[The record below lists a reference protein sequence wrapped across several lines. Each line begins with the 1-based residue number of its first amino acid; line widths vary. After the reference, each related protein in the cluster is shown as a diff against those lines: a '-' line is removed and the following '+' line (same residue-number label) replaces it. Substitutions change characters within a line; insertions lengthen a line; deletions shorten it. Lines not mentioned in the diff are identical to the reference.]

1 MDEKLEFEAGRWQ
14 ANWIWSHN
22 PGVVARGPMG
32 GRAGA
37 LRSGWAMLRREFDLD
52 EVPARAPARLTGDS
66 RYLLYVNGVERA
78 RGPVRGNLRRLHYDS
93 LDLADALQPGR
104 NVVAALVRFFGK
116 ENAWWAP
123 APASGQ
129 LGAGAFVFELRLG
142 DELLVSD
149 DRWRGLPGEAWD
161 DLLAHGVSA
170 MPSERCDARGFPA
183 DWTESGFDDSQ
194 WSPAVMLRADSMG
207 FSGDHRPPS
216 QPYGPLPARKLS
228 LLTSRSR
235 EPQELG
241 MARSPA
247 PHDEDDAVRP
257 FDLSCGLA
265 REAGSFENVTLPLTV
280 DGGEGAADVVLA
292 DFGEVVA
299 GSVRFEVDASAGA
312 RIDAA
317 AIERLDTGG
326 RPEPLGE
333 EGGFRYVTRGDR
345 DCYETASVY
354 GMRALALSI
363 RSKTPVTIR
372 SLSVT
377 ERLYPRPAGPFFECS
392 DELLNRVHAVGRRTV
407 DLCSQDAYLD
417 CPTREQRAWTG
428 DSVVHQMVDLA
439 TNPDWGLA
447 RWHPEMAASPRPDGM
462 LPMAVAGDLEHRD
475 RAFIPDWSLHWV
487 RSLHNLY
494 RYTGDRETIAR
505 LLPVAERVL
514 RWFDEFSTSDGLVS
528 DVMGWVIIDWSSVS
542 VLGKSSVLNALFARA
557 LRDFA
562 EMSEWQEDAGR
573 AAWARDRINR
583 LAVGFELFWDEG
595 RGLYVDHAVAGVAR
609 RPVSQ
614 HAQAAALSAG
624 LVSSDRIEDV
634 AAAMVDEN
642 RLVHA
647 AWQMATGDSRF
658 PAEGEGLLSANYLYA
673 GPPEPWWDVEKQIV
687 RTQPF
692 FRYVVHDA
700 LATIGREDTLVAACR
715 DWEAL
720 LERCPTTL
728 SETWYGGTTCHGW
741 SATPT
746 RDLVTRT
753 LGISP
758 AEPGFGRVRVAPRLG
773 DLAWVRGAAPTP
785 SGLVRVDVDPD
796 RVEIESPVSIVLE
809 LTPGN
814 ERALPAGTHR
824 LPRHRHD
831 EGRERDV

>member
-1 MDEKLEFEAGRWQ
+1 MDEALEFEAGRWQ

-32 GRAGA
+32 GVAGQ
-37 LRSGWAMLRREFDLD
+37 LQSGWAMLRREFNLD
-52 EVPARAPARLTGDS
+52 QVPEHAPARLTADS
-66 RYLLYVNGVERA
+66 RYVLHVNGVELA
-78 RGPVRGNLRRLHYDS
+78 RGPVRGNLRRLHYDTI
-93 LDLADALQPGR
+93 DLADVLQPGR
-104 NVVAALVRFFGK
+104 NVIAVLARFFGK

-123 APASGQ
+123 APAAGQ
-129 LGAGAFVFELRLG
+129 LGAGAFVFELRLD
-142 DELLVSD
+142 DEMIVSD

-170 MPSERCDARGFPA
+170 MPSERCDARGLPA
-183 DWTESGFDDSQ
+183 DWTDLEFDDSE
-194 WSPAVMLRADSMG
+194 WSFAVMLRADSMG

-216 QPYGPLPARKLS
+216 QPYGPLLPRTLS
-228 LLTSRSR
+228 PLTRRSR
-235 EPQELG
+235 DPQTLRI
-241 MARSPA
+241 ARASA
-247 PHDEDDAVRP
+247 PHDDDATVRP
-257 FDLSCGLA
+257 FDLSCGFA
-265 REAGSFENVTLPLTV
+265 RDAGSFETVSLPFTV
-280 DGGEGAADVVLA
+280 EGGEGAAEVVLA

-299 GSVRFEVDASAGA
+299 GSVRFEVEALAGA
-312 RIDAA
+312 RIDVA
-317 AIERLDTGG
+317 AIERLDDEG

-333 EGGFRYVTRGDR
+333 EGGFGYITRGESDR
-345 DCYETASVY
+345 YETASVY

-363 RSKTPVTIR
+363 RSSAPVTIR

-377 ERLYPRPAGPFFECS
+377 ERVYPRPDGPFFKCS
-392 DELLNRVHAVGRRTV
+392 DELLNRVHSVGRRTV
-407 DLCSQDAYLD
+407 DLCSHDAYLD

-462 LPMAVAGDLEHRD
+462 LPMAVAGDLEYRD
-475 RAFIPDWSLHWV
+475 RAFIPDWALHWV
-487 RSLHNLY
+487 RALHNLY
-494 RYTGDRETIAR
+494 RYTGDRETIGR

-514 RWFDEFSTSDGLVS
+514 RWFDDFTTRDGLVS
-528 DVMGWVIIDWSSVS
+528 DVMGWVIIEWSSVS

-562 EMSEWQEDAGR
+562 EMCEWQTDAGR
-573 AAWARDRINR
+573 ARWARDRISR
-583 LAVGFELFWDEG
+583 LALGFELFWDEG
-595 RGLYVDHAVAGVAR
+595 RGLYVDHAVAGAPR

-614 HAQAAALSAG
+614 HAQAAALAAG
-624 LVSSDRIEDV
+624 LVPTGRV
-634 AAAMVDEN
+634 ASVADAMVDED

-658 PAEGEGLLSANYLYA
+658 PRDGEGLLSANYLYA

-687 RTQPF
+687 RAQPF

-700 LATIGREDTLVAACR
+700 LSEIGREDSLVAACR
-715 DWEAL
+715 DWKAL

-753 LGISP
+753 LGITP
-758 AEPGFGRVRVAPRLG
+758 AEPGFGRVRIAPRLG

-785 SGLVRVDVDPD
+785 AGLVHVDVDAD
-796 RVEIESPVSIVLE
+796 RVEIDSPVPIELE
-809 LTPGN
+809 LMPGKR
-814 ERALPAGTHR
+814 EELPAGTHR
-824 LPRHRHD
+824 LARD
-831 EGRERDV
+831 AEGARRNV